1 LLTLPALNRLLITLA
16 GALYWHL
23 HAPAD
28 RFEDAPDVVT
38 MIADAKV
45 AFDQQADTILG
56 PGLAEEAM
64 RLSPFGQQ
72 LRQLGT
78 LSRAEAWRS
87 SWRWTALE
95 PINSPLS
102 DTLHPLADS
111 TLGDAK
117 RLSNRLLAPALLLE
131 LPSAQT
137 TAFTPVGWFIASP
150 HQCPP
155 IPNRMGSIPDFSALC
170 RGQYKPRGTQR
181 TDSLA
186 LFTKARLL
194 TRIEF
199 MVETVRVTLRAVVK
213 ADKEW
218 AQADL
223 PGEWEARYAKPCR
236 SERLN
241 KEEVAA
247 LSVQTGDDGQAAGR
261 AGEWRSFR

>member
-1 LLTLPALNRLLITLA
+1 MGHPALSPVLLSFVLIFKALERCSNRQAAINVHFRQDWKYALHLPLDYAGFDPSVLVEFRQRLLDNGVEARIFNAIFKEL
-16 GALYWHL
+16 
-23 HAPAD
+23 
-28 RFEDAPDVVT
+28 RE
-38 MIADAKV
+38 
-45 AFDQQADTILG
+45 LG
-56 PGLAEEAM
+56 
-64 RLSPFGQQ
+64 F
-72 LRQLGT
+72 
-78 LSRAEAWRS
+78 
-87 SWRWTALE
+87 
-95 PINSPLS
+95 
-102 DTLHPLADS
+102 
-111 TLGDAK
+111 
-117 RLSNRLLAPALLLE
+117 
-131 LPSAQT
+131 
-137 TAFTPVGWFIASP
+137 
-150 HQCPP
+150 
-155 IPNRMGSIPDFSALC
+155 
-170 RGQYKPRGTQR
+170 YKPRGTQR

-218 AQADL
+218 AQANL